1 MSGVTSTLQTNAT
14 ELVINKDIE
23 ASKETAMPEA
33 TFSTL
38 SLVQSN
44 HVAQITLNRPEARNA
59 LNRLA
64 YSELEQVFRRVQSDK
79 DVRCVVLTGQDP
91 AFCSGDDVKELMTGD
106 SVSTHPRLHAVRPQI
121 TPAAA
126 AILDCDRP
134 VIAAVNG
141 AAVGWGMDLALM
153 ADFRI
158 ASEHAKFGELFVKR
172 GLVSDVGG
180 LMRLPR
186 LVGPEKAAELLMT
199 GDIIS
204 GEEALRI
211 GLVLDCVAHEAL
223 LERAGTLA
231 RKIAENPPMA
241 VRYLKEGLRRSFHGD
256 YHEMGTW
263 VSQTLG
269 ILFQTEDHLEG
280 VASFLEKRAPDFVGR

>member
-1 MSGVTSTLQTNAT
+1 MS
-14 ELVINKDIE
+14 D
-23 ASKETAMPEA
+23 A
-33 TFSTL
+33 TFTTL
-38 SLVQSN
+38 TLVQSD
-44 HVAQITLNRPEARNA
+44 HVARITLNRPEARNA

-64 YSELEQVFRRVQSDK
+64 YAELEQVFRRVQRDN
-79 DVRCVVLTGQDP
+79 DVRCVVLTGEDP

-106 SVSTHPRLHAVRPQI
+106 SISSHPRLHAVRPQI

-158 ASEHAKFGELFVKR
+158 ASERAKFGELFVKR

-186 LVGPEKAAELLMT
+186 LVGPEKAAELLFT
-199 GDIIS
+199 GEIIS
-204 GEEALRI
+204 GEEALKI
-211 GLVLDCVAHEAL
+211 GLVLDCVAHERLLDRAEAL
-223 LERAGTLA
+223 AQ
-231 RKIAENPPMA
+231 KIADNPPMA

-256 YHEMGTW
+256 YQEMGTW

-269 ILFQTEDHLEG
+269 VLFQTEDHREG
-280 VASFLEKRAPDFVGR
+280 VASFLEKRTPKFVGR

>member
-14 ELVINKDIE
+14 ELVINEDIE

-269 ILFQTEDHLEG
+269 ILFQTEDHREG

>member
-1 MSGVTSTLQTNAT
+1 MSDT
-14 ELVINKDIE
+14 
-23 ASKETAMPEA
+23 

-38 SLVQSN
+38 TLVQSN
-44 HVAQITLNRPEARNA
+44 HIARITLNRPEARNA

-64 YSELEQVFRRVQSDK
+64 YAELEQAFRRVQSDTE
-79 DVRCVVLTGQDP
+79 VRCVVLTGQDP

-106 SVSTHPRLHAVRPQI
+106 SVSSHSRLHAVRPQI

-158 ASEHAKFGELFVKR
+158 ASERAKFGELFVKR

-186 LVGPEKAAELLMT
+186 LVGPEKAAELLFT
-199 GDIIS
+199 GEIIS
-204 GEEALRI
+204 GEEALKI

-223 LERAGTLA
+223 LDRAETLA
-231 RKIAENPPMA
+231 QKIADNPPMA

-256 YHEMGTW
+256 YQDMGTW

-269 ILFQTEDHLEG
+269 ILFQTEDHREG
-280 VASFLEKRAPDFVGR
+280 VASFLEKRAPKFVGR

>member
-1 MSGVTSTLQTNAT
+1 
-14 ELVINKDIE
+14 
-23 ASKETAMPEA
+23 MPEA

-269 ILFQTEDHLEG
+269 ILFQTEDHREG

>member
-269 ILFQTEDHLEG
+269 ILFQTEDHREG